1 MADDSA
7 VGNPYYAQF
16 EQVGRQVISIKN
28 FDLLYLGTAAEWT
41 SMSQVVICK
50 CLCVYYWS
58 VGCIKVEKYTGML
71 IK

>member
-1 MADDSA
+1 MISA

-28 FDLLYLGTAAEWT
+28 SDFLYLGTTAEWT
-41 SMSQVVICK
+41 SMPQVVICK
-50 CLCVYYWS
+50 CLCVYYCS
-58 VGCIKVEKYTGML
+58 AGCIKVEKYSDML